1 MKEVFELFDSDGKGY
16 FTKDELFFVMEAM
29 GGSPTLQELDAVM
42 YELDSNGDHV
52 VDFPEFLTKF
62 MVSQTGGVSVQAAA
76 DRQTDMLTDRH
87 VPVAGFDMDNRCL
100 PHSCLQ
106 TATSEEDLMN
116 VFEQLAIQ
124 EGEGD
129 SNRFVTITAVARSF
143 QVCAP
148 ACTAHVLHMQHTR
161 RRFGWP

>member
-62 MVSQTGGVSVQAAA
+62 MVSQHVGGVAVQVLLTCHVRPSADMDTHRAPTIASA
-76 DRQTDMLTDRH
+76 DRHQRGGSH
-87 VPVAGFDMDNRCL
+87 ERV
-100 PHSCLQ
+100 
-106 TATSEEDLMN
+106 
-116 VFEQLAIQ
+116 
-124 EGEGD
+124 
-129 SNRFVTITAVARSF
+129 
-143 QVCAP
+143 
-148 ACTAHVLHMQHTR
+148 
-161 RRFGWP
+161 